1 MRLILD
7 VSDIQEKEKK
17 KKERKI
23 LDKVLQLAVNLTVVF
38 KGQS

>member
-23 LDKVLQLAVNLTVVF
+23 LDKVLQLAVNLTVIF